1 MSVPRPAIFVATVTA
16 PTTPARA
23 MIAASR
29 SCCLAFNTSWAT
41 PLRFSIADSSSD
53 FSTLTV
59 PTKTGWPL
67 RGAREYLGQLLQIF
81 RFQICKSNLIDLCVA
96 YSYWL
101 GLELHLICRSA

>member
-1 MSVPRPAIFVATVTA
+1 MSVPRPAILVATVTA

-29 SCCLAFNTSWAT
+29 SCCLAFKTSCGT
-41 PLRFSIADSSSD
+41 PLRFKIADNSSD

-67 RGAREYLGQLLQIF
+67 RWRSTISLATAT
-81 RFQICKSNLIDLCVA
+81 NLPASDL
-96 YSYWL
+96 
-101 GLELHLICRSA
+101 